1 MPADGRPG
9 DGKERGYL
17 AGGEI
22 AAGQGG
28 HHLPACQISD
38 RRERIHGESVTV
50 QLRFAS
56 SSAGVLGLGSAMTK
70 SAPTQLCQQRKL
82 AERVLVGV
90 PVDMLDAE
98 RRGLVEVGCDLFG
111 RAKQRSALA

>member
-28 HHLPACQISD
+28 HHLPACRISD

-50 QLRFAS
+50 QLRFREFISRRIGAGIRRDQ
-56 SSAGVLGLGSAMTK
+56 SAA
-70 SAPTQLCQQRKL
+70 TQLCQQRKL